1 MSSTMGESSTAEPTT
16 VTGDSGENKPKVYSV
31 AMELTAT
38 CNQKC
43 TYCYND
49 WREDNGAE
57 VDTADTEQMVG
68 RANKLL
74 DALDIDHFTL
84 TGGEPFARADI
95 WELLDVFK
103 ARDTR
108 MQFIS
113 NGGLITERIATRL
126 AGYDVSYVQ
135 VTLNGPNKEM
145 HEEHVG
151 AGHYEPTLRG
161 VRALT
166 NAGVPVV
173 GCVVV
178 TKQNGPVLGEIL
190 ELWHSLGVRHI
201 ALCRFSPAGY
211 AVSHA
216 ARLLPTRARLIE
228 AFEQAVPYA
237 RDKGM
242 RISCTM
248 PVPPCT
254 MDLDDFAPIEF
265 GFCAIGTSMQELA
278 LGPDGKLRNCT
289 LHATPIGAVDDILA
303 DDVDVAALM
312 QDDVVT
318 GYKKK
323 LPEFCEGCVYAES
336 CGGGCGAAAQ
346 FMLGHGDEGR
356 RYADPFVWQHIDD
369 DFEARLERERK
380 AGVKRLE
387 VIL

>member
-1 MSSTMGESSTAEPTT
+1 MSTVVQEPDT
-16 VTGDSGENKPKVYSV
+16 SEASQPSKLERPKLHSV
-31 AMELTAT
+31 ALELTAT

-57 VDTADTEQMVG
+57 VETGDTEQMLA
-68 RANKLL
+68 RARKLL
-74 DALDIDHFTL
+74 DSLDIDHFTL

-95 WELLDVFK
+95 WELFDLL
-103 ARDTR
+103 RSYETR
-108 MQFIS
+108 VQMIS
-113 NGGLITERIATRL
+113 NGGLITERIASRL
-126 AGYDVSYVQ
+126 AEYDVMYVQ
-135 VTLNGPNKEM
+135 VTLNGPTAEL

-151 AGHYEPTLRG
+151 PGHFEPTLRG
-161 VRALT
+161 VRELQKH
-166 NAGVPVV
+166 GVPVV

-178 TKQNGPVLGEIL
+178 TRQNGPVLGEIL
-190 ELWHSLGVRHI
+190 ELWHSLGVRQI
-201 ALCRFSPAGY
+201 ALSRFSPAGY

-216 ARLLPTRARLIE
+216 ARLLPTRASLIE

-254 MDLDDFAPIEF
+254 MELADFAPLEF
-265 GFCAIGTSMQELA
+265 GFCPIGTSMQEVA

-289 LHATPIGAVDDILA
+289 LHSHAIGGVDDIL
-303 DDVDVAALM
+303 DPGVDLAALM
-312 QDDVVT
+312 RSPDVT
-318 GYKKK
+318 EYKRQ
-323 LPEFCEGCVYAES
+323 LHEFCEGCVYADS

-346 FMLGHGDEGR
+346 FMLARDPQDR
-356 RYADPFVWQHIDD
+356 RFPDPFLWQHVDD
-369 DFEARLERERK
+369 DFEARLERERE
-380 AGVKRLE
+380 AGVRRLE